1 MPTLPTGRL
10 PTPPDVLA
18 RYRVSLANAAGLANY
33 QASLSTVLRAGQ
45 GLAPPTQVINSS
57 SYDGSGSLRAFGN
70 LNFENCITAAIAYHK
85 LLVTSSTGATALYL
99 PEGGNPST
107 SDTQWGTGLAS
118 NVPANSPGVIAW
130 SQANGC
136 LNYSYIP
143 TVLGLMAT
151 PGTWPNGG
159 MVHSDGT
166 HHLIGSFGAIDWTN
180 QAEVTLAISYFKTVL
195 IGMGGNS
202 LLSVFQ
208 SSRFL
213 TGAALSKTDNHCW
226 CICDCGPA
234 SVLAAKYGVSVPGG
248 VSGSTFCV
256 GGPTW
261 GVFCIVDWASLQNLA
276 SEAWVIIT
284 DPDRGDASTFTPIA
298 QADYRSLIGTN
309 GPFLAAACCSYQK

>member
-1 MPTLPTGRL
+1 MR
-10 PTPPDVLA
+10 
-18 RYRVSLANAAGLANY
+18 
-33 QASLSTVLRAGQ
+33 GQ

-166 HHLIGSFGAIDWTN
+166 HHLIGSFGVIDWTN

-208 SSRFL
+208 GSRFSERGRAQQDGQPL
-213 TGAALSKTDNHCW
+213 LVRLRLRPRLGSGREIRRERPRWRQRQHIL
-226 CICDCGPA
+226 CGWA
-234 SVLAAKYGVSVPGG
+234 
-248 VSGSTFCV
+248 
-256 GGPTW
+256 TW
-261 GVFCIVDWASLQNLA
+261 GVFCIVDWASLQDLA
-276 SEAWVIIT
+276 SEARVIIT
-284 DPDRGDASTFTPIA
+284 DPYSCGDASTFTPIA

-309 GPFLAAACCSYQK
+309 GPFLAAAACSYQK

>member
-1 MPTLPTGRL
+1 M
-10 PTPPDVLA
+10 
-18 RYRVSLANAAGLANY
+18 
-33 QASLSTVLRAGQ
+33 
-45 GLAPPTQVINSS
+45 
-57 SYDGSGSLRAFGN
+57 
-70 LNFENCITAAIAYHK
+70 NFENCITAAIAYHK

-208 SSRFL
+208 GSRFL
-213 TGAALSKTDNHCW
+213 SGAALSKTDNHCW
-226 CICDCGPA
+226 CVCDCGPA

-248 VSGSTFCV
+248 VSGSTSVWAGRHGASFASSI
-256 GGPTW
+256 GPVCKTSPPKP
-261 GVFCIVDWASLQNLA
+261 GSSSRIP
-276 SEAWVIIT
+276 T
-284 DPDRGDASTFTPIA
+284 
-298 QADYRSLIGTN
+298 
-309 GPFLAAACCSYQK
+309 AAMPAPLRPSHRPTTAR